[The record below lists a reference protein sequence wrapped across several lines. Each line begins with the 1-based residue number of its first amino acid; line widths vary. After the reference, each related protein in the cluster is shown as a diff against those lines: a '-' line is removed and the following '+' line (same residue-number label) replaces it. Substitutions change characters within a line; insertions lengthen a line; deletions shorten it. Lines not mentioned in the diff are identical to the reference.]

1 MSTTLRT
8 SRTRLAL
15 VAASIVLALAGGI
28 ASAHAQSSN
37 GGRGG
42 GGGGAANGSGEGSDV
57 IVYGTAGN
65 CPPTL
70 ACGGETQRP
79 RPMKVKIYRQRDLCG
94 DHLPESPAYRRCIGL
109 R

>member
-8 SRTRLAL
+8 SRSRLAL
-15 VAASIVLALAGGI
+15 VAATIALALAGGI

-42 GGGGAANGSGEGSDV
+42 GGGASNGSGGGSDV
-57 IVYGTAGN
+57 IVYGTPGN
-65 CPPTL
+65 CPPTIG
-70 ACGGETQRP
+70 CGGETQRP
-79 RPMKVKIYRQRDLCG
+79 RPSKPKVYRQRDLCG